1 MNHVARPFREVP
13 LLRCVCGAS
22 LFPGVSS
29 EGRVTCRKV
38 AMQYH
43 MRKIVLHICV
53 LGKFEQ
59 MWVTGKLIGK
69 QLSAQRAHT
78 WWWWFT
84 ASLCRLL
91 SGCRPDHVCVF
102 LKRCSCLHFDLV
114 QIIGCKSAWLQFSLV
129 SFHFLRRQKLA
140 SPDVVMVCPHSHR
153 DPTT

>member
-1 MNHVARPFREVP
+1 MLPDHFVKCLCCAVCVVQACFQVFPQRDA
-13 LLRCVCGAS
+13 LLVEKSSCNITCVKLCS
-22 LFPGVSS
+22 
-29 EGRVTCRKV
+29 T
-38 AMQYH
+38 
-43 MRKIVLHICV
+43 CV

-78 WWWWFT
+78 WGWWFT